1 MEIHSSSP
9 RGTKIISKKMSEK
22 AKLRTGARNSSF
34 RKHWWTNGKENIKS
48 EICPEGFWKG
58 RTMQPT
64 KERLST
70 P

>member
-1 MEIHSSSP
+1 
-9 RGTKIISKKMSEK
+9 MSEK

-34 RKHWWTNGKENIKS
+34 KKHWWTNGKENIKS